1 VNQAAIYTRL
11 VMPPRTVAAAG
22 LAALAVGMGIGRFA
36 FTPILPLMQAEGA
49 LTLASGGWLA
59 AANYAGYLAGAL
71 SAPLVPA
78 ALGVRAGLAGV
89 ALFTLAMPFVHA
101 VGAWIVLRTAA
112 GVASAWVLVHV
123 SAWTLERL
131 ALARPELSGVVYA
144 GVGAGSALAGLV
156 CLGVLELDLGAD
168 AAWIALGVSALLA
181 TVLIWPLFT
190 DRRRGG
196 FRAQGV
202 RWNGT
207 AILLAS
213 CYAAFGFGYI
223 IPATFIPA
231 LARETLGEA
240 SVYAWAWPIFGLAAA
255 ASTVAAAPLVRRL
268 GERAVWI
275 AGHLVMAAGVAMPLA
290 LPGVAGIAAGAL
302 CVGATFVVI
311 TMAGL
316 QEARRLAGAGLLAGM
331 TAAFAMGQIAGPA
344 FVSLLAHAGGRLE
357 HASLA
362 ASLVLAVSA
371 LVLLLRRT
379 SHDRTPPAPSPRSDV

>member
-1 VNQAAIYTRL
+1 
-11 VMPPRTVAAAG
+11 MPPRTVAAAG

-59 AANYAGYLAGAL
+59 AGNYAGYLAGAL
-71 SAPLVPA
+71 LAPLLPTA
-78 ALGVRAGLAGV
+78 IGVRAGLAGV
-89 ALFTLAMPFVHA
+89 ALFTLAMPLVQQ
-101 VGAWIVLRTAA
+101 VGAWILLRALA

-144 GVGAGSALAGLV
+144 GVGAGSVVAGLV
-156 CLGVLELDLGAD
+156 CLGVLELRLDAD
-168 AAWIALGVSALLA
+168 SAWVALGVTALLA
-181 TVLIWPLFT
+181 TVMVWPLFT
-190 DRRRGG
+190 DSRRGG
-196 FRAQGV
+196 SQVRPF

-240 SVYAWAWPIFGLAAA
+240 RVYAWAWPIFGVAAA
-255 ASTVAAAPLVRRL
+255 ASTVAVVPVVRRL
-268 GERAVWI
+268 GERAVWVG
-275 AGHLVMAAGVAMPLA
+275 GHLVMAAGVVAPLA
-290 LPGVAGIAAGAL
+290 LPGVVGIAASAL
-302 CVGATFVVI
+302 CVGATFVVV

-331 TAAFAMGQIAGPA
+331 TAAFAAGQIAGPA

-362 ASLVLAVSA
+362 ASLVLVVSA
-371 LVLLLRRT
+371 LVLLVRRT
-379 SHDRTPPAPSPRSDV
+379 QP